1 MMPAASELPM
11 YSSIASRSWL
21 RKGVELSIERG
32 GSREQVDG
40 AVIGPARWSGG
51 RSCLAEDLAKIMVGW
66 WNPCQV
72 WSGTSGRG
80 TGGGVSNPV
89 WRRIVGASQ
98 LVTTKAC
105 PLASGASADAIKASW
120 L

>member
-1 MMPAASELPM
+1 MPAASELPM

-32 GSREQVDG
+32 GSREQVDR
-40 AVIGPARWSGG
+40 AVIGPVRWSGG
-51 RSCLAEDLAKIMVGW
+51 HCCLAEDLAKIMVGW

-80 TGGGVSNPV
+80 AGGGVSNPV
-89 WRRIVGASQ
+89 CWSFPASHYKSLSVGIRSLRR
-98 LVTTKAC
+98 C
-105 PLASGASADAIKASW
+105 H
-120 L
+120 